1 MMDILLHVEDLVV
14 NYGGIKA
21 LQGIYI
27 TAYPGEIVT
36 IIGANGAGKSSLL
49 RAISGMVTPQQG
61 KITFKNQDISR
72 MKSHE
77 IARLGI
83 SHVPEGRGVFAKM
96 TVEENLLVATY
107 TRKDATVGDDLRHV
121 YQLFPRLEERK
132 KQSAGTLSGGEQQ
145 MLAIGRAL
153 MSGADTLLLDE
164 PSMGLAP
171 VIVQEIFSNLAD
183 HQPGRKNHHLGGTK
197 RDTSVEIGA
206 QGLYSGNGKNHSGRS
221 SSRFVEQYRS
231 EKSVFGR
238 LKIRQTV
245 KNSTSLLLRL
255 YIFLKPYFVFK
266 ISKQLDRLLVA
277 SAEKFFD

>member
-21 LQGIYI
+21 LQGISI

-61 KITFKNQDISR
+61 KITFKNQDISH

-171 VIVQEIFSNLAD
+171 VIVQEIFSILRTINQEGKTIILVEQNATQALKLAHRAYILETGKITLEGQAQD
-183 HQPGRKNHHLGGTK
+183 LLNNTEVKKAYLGG
-197 RDTSVEIGA
+197 
-206 QGLYSGNGKNHSGRS
+206 
-221 SSRFVEQYRS
+221 
-231 EKSVFGR
+231 
-238 LKIRQTV
+238 
-245 KNSTSLLLRL
+245 
-255 YIFLKPYFVFK
+255 
-266 ISKQLDRLLVA
+266 
-277 SAEKFFD
+277 

>member
-1 MMDILLHVEDLVV
+1 MMDILLQVEDLVV

-21 LQGIYI
+21 LQGISI
-27 TAYPGEIVT
+27 KVHPGEIVT

-49 RAISGMVTPQQG
+49 RAISGMVTPHQG

-96 TVEENLLVATY
+96 TVEENLMVATY
-107 TRKDATVGDDLRHV
+107 ARKDSAVIDDLRHV

-132 KQSAGTLSGGEQQ
+132 KQAAGTLSGGEQQ

-171 VIVQEIFSNLAD
+171 LIVQEIFSIIRTINQEGKTIILVEQNATQALKLANRAYILETGKITLEGPAQELLNNAD
-183 HQPGRKNHHLGGTK
+183 VKKAYLGG
-197 RDTSVEIGA
+197 
-206 QGLYSGNGKNHSGRS
+206 
-221 SSRFVEQYRS
+221 
-231 EKSVFGR
+231 
-238 LKIRQTV
+238 
-245 KNSTSLLLRL
+245 
-255 YIFLKPYFVFK
+255 
-266 ISKQLDRLLVA
+266 
-277 SAEKFFD
+277 